1 MLVYITTYASPK
13 RAIATTSKSTPLM
26 NTPFLLPL
34 SHCGFELNCVDCIVD
49 IVDVDTDR
57 NIVGIDD
64 VFAIDTDEDTITK
77 IRNNESNVLYS
88 YI

>member
-1 MLVYITTYASPK
+1 MLVYITTYTSPK

-34 SHCGFELNCVDCIVD
+34 SHCELNCADCIVD

-64 VFAIDTDEDTITK
+64 VVAIDTDEDTITK